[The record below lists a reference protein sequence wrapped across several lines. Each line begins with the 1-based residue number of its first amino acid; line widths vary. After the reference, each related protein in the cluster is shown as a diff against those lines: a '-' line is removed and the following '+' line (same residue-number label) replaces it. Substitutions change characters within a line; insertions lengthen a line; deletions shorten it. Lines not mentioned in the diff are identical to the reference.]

1 MQFRI
6 GILLLVTALAA
17 PALAQPAGS
26 QWPDLPPPE
35 TKAKPKAKAKQPPP
49 SDVEELTPAQIKR
62 AQDREQ
68 PPGGAKDAPQA
79 VKRAPKG
86 GGGAQPR
93 QIACNGPFAKDSSHI
108 RLAQVFGAQ
117 NVEFTEVDGPDNS
130 KLMASVLFPK
140 DPKRRL
146 EVLWENNATRT
157 STQLIVINGQSAWSA
172 PQGLRLGLQ
181 IAALEKLNRKPFK
194 LTGFGADG
202 STVADWQGGALAS
215 LPGGCKLGLR
225 LVMDQRAPEE
235 ARTKLA
241 DAKELLSSD
250 AGVRAVR
257 ASIAEILL
265 GY

>member
-6 GILLLVTALAA
+6 GVLLLLLAALAV
-17 PALAQPAGS
+17 PAMAQPPGS

-35 TKAKPKAKAKQPPP
+35 PKAKPKAKAKQPP
-49 SDVEELTPAQIKR
+49 SDVEELTPGQIKR

-68 PPGGAKDAPQA
+68 PSGTSKEAPQA

-108 RLAQVFGAQ
+108 RLAQVFGAP

-146 EVLWENNATRT
+146 EVLWDNNATRT
-157 STQLIVINGQSAWSA
+157 STQVIVINGQSAWTA
-172 PQGLRLGLQ
+172 PQGVRLGMQ
-181 IAALEKLNRKPFK
+181 VAAIEKLNKKPFK

-202 STVADWQGGALAS
+202 SSVADWQGGTLGS

-225 LVMDQRAPEE
+225 LVVDQRAPED
-235 ARTKLA
+235 ARAKLA
-241 DAKELLSSD
+241 EAKELQSSD
-250 AGVRAVR
+250 AEVRGGR
-257 ASIAEILL
+257 ASIAEILI